1 MKKILYLASKNSGKI
16 NEYKKMLGNI
26 NCQLL
31 LQPNDIDV
39 IEDGNNFRDNSIKKA
54 CEISRQT
61 NNYAIADDSGLC
73 IDALNGRP
81 GIFSS
86 RFAATDQK
94 RINRVLSELK
104 GNNNR
109 SAFFVANIC
118 LSSPQG
124 EVIIDVEDRC
134 FGNILFNRRG
144 KGGFGYDPIF
154 EEITTNLTF
163 AEMSNELKDKLS
175 HRGRAIKKII
185 PHLVSIFN

>member
-1 MKKILYLASKNSGKI
+1 MNKILYLASKNPGKI

-31 LQPNDIDV
+31 LQPSHIDV
-39 IEDGNNFRDNSIKKA
+39 IEDGVNFRENAKKKA

-61 NNYAIADDSGLC
+61 KNYAIADDSGLC
-73 IDALNGRP
+73 IDALNGGP

-94 RINRVLSELK
+94 RIDRVLSELRN
-104 GNNNR
+104 NNNR

-118 LSSPQG
+118 LSSPEG
-124 EVIIDVEDRC
+124 RVIIDVEDKC
-134 FGNILFNRRG
+134 YGNILLNRRG

-163 AEMSNELKDKLS
+163 AEMDNDLKDELS

-185 PHLVSIFN
+185 PHLISIFN